1 MTCQNPMYHFW
12 AKSLSKLCCLI
23 TKRWPYNFTLFG
35 SSLLLLICMIHLYR
49 KAFINLSFWLGNI
62 PLSQNIFIHSFSIK
76 YILPN
81 HNMFTFYL
89 SFYVFDSPHEAFIN
103 LRMYRDLQTIFNFHC
118 VKLSVNID
126 EIIYLNIE
134 TQSWLLVQCL
144 IANNSWVRQVLL

>member
-1 MTCQNPMYHFW
+1 MPKSNVPFLGQVAIQTLLPNYKKMTLQFFFIW
-12 AKSLSKLCCLI
+12 LI
-23 TKRWPYNFTLFG
+23 FT
-35 SSLLLLICMIHLYR
+35 STDLYDTTIPE
-49 KAFINLSFWLGNI
+49 AFINLNLYLGNI

-76 YILPN
+76 DILPN

-118 VKLSVNID
+118 VKSSVNID
-126 EIIYLNIE
+126 EIIYLDIE

-144 IANNSWVRQVLL
+144 IAYNS